1 MKACEYLHRA
11 SGMHREESLLSGKCM
26 DDGMYRT
33 KSEISRRSEAD
44 SRYEQIRKVGK
55 FLVAMRL
62 GETPVLI
69 SNTMVKT

>member
-44 SRYEQIRKVGK
+44 SRYEQIRKVRK
-55 FLVAMRL
+55 
-62 GETPVLI
+62 I
-69 SNTMVKT
+69 SGGDALRGNTRSHPEHDG